1 MRQLSAQRQAYAQGT
16 SNPQVDSQPVV
27 AHRVRCLLLVETV
40 MPPSMLLG
48 EVGLLEEYRAA
59 AEVWG
64 VINSERG
71 QSAGHES
78 VDASCRIVD

>member
-1 MRQLSAQRQAYAQGT
+1 
-16 SNPQVDSQPVV
+16 
-27 AHRVRCLLLVETV
+27 